1 METPPVGESRR
12 WFQYKYVEG
21 RALPTDVQNV
31 LLVIASLIA
40 AVTFQAGVSPPGG
53 VWQDDDKDKKEQV
66 PGRAIYATN
75 KDAYYVFVISNTV
88 AFSTSILIIIS
99 LSRGIPF
106 HFELLMAAISLLITY
121 GSAIFAI
128 TPDEPIKFRYV
139 LIAAALPFVLRGLIK
154 GFHYFLKLR
163 CKMFA
168 HNEGHDNG
176 SV

>member
-1 METPPVGESRR
+1 METPPVGESSCWNRYFR
-12 WFQYKYVEG
+12 YQYVQG
-21 RALPTDVQNV
+21 RGLSADVHNL

-40 AVTFQAGVSPPGG
+40 AVTFQAGVSPPGR
-53 VWQDDDKDKKEQV
+53 VWQDDDKDKKEHV

-88 AFSTSILIIIS
+88 AFSTSILVIIS

-128 TPDEPIKFRYV
+128 TPDEPIKFRCV
-139 LIAAALPFVLRGLIK
+139 LIAAALPFVLRGV
-154 GFHYFLKLR
+154 HKLR
-163 CKMFA
+163 CKMFG